1 MTSEELTAK
10 RRAERQQFK
19 QDRAKAIQA
28 AFAEAEVAF
37 ETEGRVVKV
46 ALSGPSIPS
55 AATWKPSEPSNP
67 PSIPEVAT
75 SSQDADQPVDEE
87 EPPLED
93 MEHLQLTFA
102 EAWFLLWTMDCLTIL
117 DSQTVAYDSLFSH
130 LRCHNNN
137 HHRFDSVARTHEHP
151 ANLVRFPV
159 YSP

>member
-67 PSIPEVAT
+67 PSIPEEVTAT
-75 SSQDADQPVDEE
+75 SQQANHPVDEE

-117 DSQTVAYDSLFSH
+117 DAQTVAYESLFFHFRS
-130 LRCHNNN
+130 HNNIL
-137 HHRFDSVARTHEHP
+137 ALTP
-151 ANLVRFPV
+151 
-159 YSP
+159 